1 VSRRAVRWGG
11 LLATVVVLVVAVF
24 LGTRSPSEDQANLP
38 SPLVGTR
45 APNFVATTLDGA
57 TWKLSEHRGSVVVL
71 NFWASWCGPCV
82 TEAPEL
88 SSFAWAHRT
97 NQVVVLGV
105 VFNDSLAAARG
116 FQAHYGSLYP
126 SVADRSGEIAN
137 SFGIT
142 SPPTTVVID
151 GNGRVSTVIYGAT
164 TSSTLGEAVA
174 EATA

>member
-1 VSRRAVRWGG
+1 MNRRAVRVGG
-11 LLATVVVLVVAVF
+11 LVATVAVLIVAVF
-24 LGTRSPSEDQANLP
+24 LGTRSPSEDQSNLP
-38 SPLVGTR
+38 SPLVGTK
-45 APNFVATTLDGA
+45 ASNFTATTLDGA
-57 TWKLSEHRGSVVVL
+57 SWQLSAHRGSVVVL

-88 SSFAWAHRT
+88 SSFAWAHR
-97 NQVVVLGV
+97 NSKVVVLGV

-126 SVADRSGEIAN
+126 SIEDRSGEIAN

-151 GNGRVSTVIYGAT
+151 ATGHVSTVIYGAT
-164 TSSTLGEAVA
+164 TSWALGEALA

>member
-1 VSRRAVRWGG
+1 MSRRAIRWGG
-11 LLATVVVLVVAVF
+11 LMATVVVLAAAVF
-24 LGTRSPSEDQANLP
+24 LGTRSPSEDQSNLP
-38 SPLVGTR
+38 SPLVGTT
-45 APNFVATTLDGA
+45 APNFAATTLDGA

-88 SSFAWAHRT
+88 SSFAWAQR
-97 NQVVVLGV
+97 NNNVAVLGV

-126 SVADRSGEIAN
+126 SVEDRSGEIAN

-151 GNGRVSTVIYGAT
+151 ATGHIRTVIYGAT
-164 TSSTLGEAVA
+164 TSWDLGEAVT
-174 EATA
+174 EAAS